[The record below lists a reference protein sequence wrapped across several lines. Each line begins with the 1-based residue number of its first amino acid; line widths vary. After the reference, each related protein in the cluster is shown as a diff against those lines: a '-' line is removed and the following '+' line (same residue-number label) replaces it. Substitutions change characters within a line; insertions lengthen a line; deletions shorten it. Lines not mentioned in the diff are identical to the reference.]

1 MYSLA
6 FSILFVSFIILTL
19 LVRFWLA
26 SRQLRHVLAHR
37 SAVPAEFAEK
47 IPLAAHQKA
56 ADYTIA
62 RTKYGLLTLMIN
74 TLVLIG
80 FTLLGGL
87 QWLSLQ
93 IFQITGPGMVYQL
106 ALLAGFALISGLID
120 LPFDYYKQFGL
131 EQRFGFN
138 KMSKGLFFG
147 DLIKGSLLGA
157 AIGLPL
163 AWVVL
168 TLMNQTGDLWW
179 LYTWVVWS
187 AFQLLMMVLFPTVI
201 APMFNK
207 FTPLQDQSLKA
218 RIEGLMTRVGFAS
231 KGLFVMDGSKRSA
244 HGNAYFSGF
253 GANKRIVFFDTLL
266 ARLQPQEIEA
276 VLAHELGHFKLKH
289 IIKRIAM
296 MFVISLG
303 FLALLGYLKTQPWFY
318 DGLGVNPVLLPG
330 QANDAM
336 ALLLFM
342 LALPVFTFLFNPL
355 TSLGSRK
362 HEFEADAF
370 AAQHTDARDLVSA
383 LVKMYEDNASTL
395 TPDPLHSAF
404 YDSHPPA
411 SVRIRQLNLAATA

>member
-62 RTKYGLLTLMIN
+62 RTQYGLLTLMVN
-74 TLVLIG
+74 TVVLVG

-93 IFQITGPGMVYQL
+93 IFQATGPGMVYQL
-106 ALLAGFALISGLID
+106 VLLMAFALISGLID

-147 DLIKGSLLGA
+147 DLIKGSALAA

-168 TLMNQTGDLWW
+168 TLMNKTGE
-179 LYTWVVWS
+179 
-187 AFQLLMMVLFPTVI
+187 I
-201 APMFNK
+201 G
-207 FTPLQDQSLKA
+207 
-218 RIEGLMTRVGFAS
+218 R
-231 KGLFVMDGSKRSA
+231 A
-244 HGNAYFSGF
+244 H
-253 GANKRIVFFDTLL
+253 V
-266 ARLQPQEIEA
+266 
-276 VLAHELGHFKLKH
+276 
-289 IIKRIAM
+289 
-296 MFVISLG
+296 
-303 FLALLGYLKTQPWFY
+303 
-318 DGLGVNPVLLPG
+318 
-330 QANDAM
+330 
-336 ALLLFM
+336 
-342 LALPVFTFLFNPL
+342 
-355 TSLGSRK
+355 
-362 HEFEADAF
+362 
-370 AAQHTDARDLVSA
+370 
-383 LVKMYEDNASTL
+383 
-395 TPDPLHSAF
+395 
-404 YDSHPPA
+404 
-411 SVRIRQLNLAATA
+411 